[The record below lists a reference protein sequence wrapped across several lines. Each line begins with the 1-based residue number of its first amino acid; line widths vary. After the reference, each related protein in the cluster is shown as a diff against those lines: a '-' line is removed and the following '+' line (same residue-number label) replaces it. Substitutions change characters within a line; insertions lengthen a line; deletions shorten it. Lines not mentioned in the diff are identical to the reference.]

1 MLHTKWPACRRCSQ
15 GVLIFLSD
23 YGPQGN
29 DIPFKLWVCHNPE
42 CGFCLRIDKG
52 QISVGLSYPTKKET
66 DKTHRW

>member
-1 MLHTKWPACRRCSQ
+1 MPYTKWPTCRRCNH
-15 GVLIFLSD
+15 GFLVPLSD

-52 QISVGLSYPTKKET
+52 QISVGLSHPKKRET
-66 DKTHRW
+66 DKTHKG